1 VDPKHNQRERNFLE
15 VVAYMRKP
23 LVICFLLVSIV
34 AASSLS
40 EADEG
45 MWLYN
50 AFPKDR
56 LKAKYGFDATQEWL
70 DHIRMSSARFTTGG
84 SGAFVSADGLTLT
97 NHHVAADCIHDLSV
111 NGKDYMENGF
121 YAATPTSELRCPE
134 MAVEQLIGIDNVT
147 SNVNS
152 AVTPGMS
159 SADASQS
166 QRAAMSKIEKEC
178 ADSSE
183 RRCEVV
189 TLFSG
194 AAYHLYRYK
203 RYSDVRLVFA
213 PEYAMA
219 FFGGDPDNYKYPRYD
234 LDVAFLRVYE
244 HDNPARLA
252 SYFRWSSGGVKEN
265 DLVFVSGS
273 PGATNR
279 WKTVSQLEFL
289 RDTQY
294 PTLIASQSLW
304 IAMLDTFAA
313 SSPENARMSQEFV
326 YGAKN
331 GFKAFVGYEAGLRD
345 KNVME
350 TKAAE
355 EARLRAAYRAK
366 NGGDQDPW
374 QKISEA
380 MKVQSEIYV
389 RLIYLERLR
398 GFASQLARYART
410 LVRSAE
416 EKTKPNG
423 ERLREYR
430 DSALPGLEQ
439 QLFAD
444 TPVYLP
450 LERAVLTESL
460 SQMKVALRGSSFEFV
475 KVLGNKEPEQIA
487 KSLIAGTKL
496 ADPAVRKRLYQEG
509 EPAIESSTD
518 PLIVLM
524 RSVDAEARAVR
535 KRFEDEVDS
544 VERSEGSKIARARF
558 SEFGFSEPPDATST
572 LRLSYGTVKGYIENA
587 KPIPYFTDIRGAFQ
601 YAGEHDNKPPY
612 KLPESWIGARN
623 NLAIDTTLDFVS
635 TADVLGGN
643 SGSPVLNR
651 SGEIVGVVFDGNSQA
666 LASNFVY
673 SDESARAVSVDGRA
687 IKEALRKIYAAT
699 ELAGELGQSQSSE
712 SRVPKN

>member
-1 VDPKHNQRERNFLE
+1 MKR
-15 VVAYMRKP
+15 P
-23 LVICFLLVSIV
+23 LLICTLLVAVVS
-34 AASSLS
+34 ASSLS
-40 EADEG
+40 QADEG

-56 LKAKYGFDATQEWL
+56 IKAKYGFEATQEWL
-70 DHIRMSSARFTTGG
+70 DHIRMSSVRFSNGG
-84 SGAFVSADGLTLT
+84 SGSFVSADGLTLT
-97 NHHVAADCIHDLSV
+97 NHHVGADCIQDLSV

-121 YAATPTSELRCPE
+121 YAATRANEVRCPE
-134 MAVEQLIGIDNVT
+134 LAVEQLIAIEDVT
-147 SNVNS
+147 SDVNS
-152 AVTPGMS
+152 AVTPAMTTAEAGQ
-159 SADASQS
+159 AL
-166 QRAAMSKIEKEC
+166 RAAMSKIEKTC
-178 ADSSE
+178 ADPPDS
-183 RRCEVV
+183 RCDVV

-213 PEYAMA
+213 PEYKAA
-219 FFGGDPDNYKYPRYD
+219 FFGGDPDNYTYPRYD
-234 LDVAFLRVYE
+234 LDVAFFRVYE
-244 HDNPARLA
+244 HDKPAHLT
-252 SYFRWSSGGVKEN
+252 SYFQWSSSGVKEN

-294 PTLIASQSLW
+294 PTLIESQTRW
-304 IAMLDTFAA
+304 IAMLNKFAA
-313 SSPENARMSQEFV
+313 ESPENARMSQEYVF
-326 YGAKN
+326 GAKN
-331 GFKAFVGYEAGLRD
+331 GFKAFDGYEAALKNKSVMD
-345 KNVME
+345 KKVME
-350 TKAAE
+350 
-355 EARLRAAYRAK
+355 EAKLRAAYRAK
-366 NGGDQDPW
+366 NAGDPDPW
-374 QKISEA
+374 QRISEA
-380 MKVQSEIYV
+380 MKVQSEIYG
-389 RLIYLERLR
+389 RLVYIERLR

-410 LVRSAE
+410 LVRVAE
-416 EKTKPNG
+416 ERTKPNG

-444 TPVYLP
+444 TPVHLP

-460 SQMKVALRGSSFEFV
+460 AQMKVALPAPSFDFV
-475 KVLGNKEPEQIA
+475 KIFGSGRPEQIA
-487 KSLIAGTKL
+487 NSLIAGTKL

-509 EPAIESSTD
+509 ELAIESSTD

-524 RSVDAEARAVR
+524 RTVDAEARAVR

-544 VERSEGSKIARARF
+544 VERSEGSKIAHARF

-587 KPIPYFTDIRGAFQ
+587 KPVPHFTDFRGAFQ
-601 YAGEHDNKPPY
+601 YADEHDNKPPY

-623 NLAIDTTLDFVS
+623 KIAIGTPLDFVS

-643 SGSPVLNR
+643 SGSPVLNK

-673 SDESARAVSVDGRA
+673 NDEAARAVSVDGRA
-687 IKEALRKIYAAT
+687 IKEALRKIYGASALAD
-699 ELAGELGQSQSSE
+699 ELDHAPTSNYRG
-712 SRVPKN
+712 PNN